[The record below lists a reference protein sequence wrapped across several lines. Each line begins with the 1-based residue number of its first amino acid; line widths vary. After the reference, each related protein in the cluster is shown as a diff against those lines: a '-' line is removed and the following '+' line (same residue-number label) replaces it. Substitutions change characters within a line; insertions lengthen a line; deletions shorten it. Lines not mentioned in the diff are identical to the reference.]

1 MNLLFSKTNARRKS
15 NSVKR
20 EAMKRL
26 FFVVML
32 LAMVVTGLLVT
43 QTAGAQGQARGTGNE
58 LIDACRS
65 YVDFTRLPTNVVFDF
80 FRRGY
85 CDGLVRGIS
94 ELAVSPYMD
103 ARYVCAPT
111 GVTQGRFISVVHTYL
126 QAHPERRHEVDWLV
140 VLEALMDA
148 FPCSE

>member
-43 QTAGAQGQARGTGNE
+43 QTVGAQGQARGTGN
-58 LIDACRS
+58 
-65 YVDFTRLPTNVVFDF
+65 
-80 FRRGY
+80 
-85 CDGLVRGIS
+85 
-94 ELAVSPYMD
+94 
-103 ARYVCAPT
+103 
-111 GVTQGRFISVVHTYL
+111 
-126 QAHPERRHEVDWLV
+126 
-140 VLEALMDA
+140 
-148 FPCSE
+148 